1 MREDIKYSNK
11 VHGRTRGQET
21 LTAPAL
27 CGGGS
32 ENAQP
37 GRRGGPRGVEVSAQ
51 LCAGSTE
58 PCAEGPVTVTGL
70 APLRPRPSLQQRRA
84 PFRVLPVTPRRRCG
98 PRGPRRRGG
107 AYISLGHPSPLHGPL
122 DAALHHSH
130 PTPTAGVS
138 PTPALCLSPAPTL
151 LRLSCSPS
159 LLAHAPATPAGLLPP
174 AVSPSPQLRAG
185 HAAGAPQRPV
195 LDGIVDEL
203 QVGGGAPARGPRAQG
218 PVPSCRQRAAVPGL
232 PETQGTLTLPPQP
245 RQLQDNLVRTDNGF

>member
-37 GRRGGPRGVEVSAQ
+37 GRRGGPPGGVEVSAQ

-58 PCAEGPVTVTGL
+58 PCAEGPVTVTGI
-70 APLRPRPSLQQRRA
+70 APLRPGPGLQQRRA
-84 PFRVLPVTPRRRCG
+84 PFRVLPVTPRRRCN

-107 AYISLGHPSPLHGPL
+107 ADRSLGHPCPLHGPL
-122 DAALHHSH
+122 NASLHHSH

-138 PTPALCLSPAPTL
+138 PTPALSLSPALTL
-151 LRLSCSPS
+151 PRPSYSPS
-159 LLAHAPATPAGLLPP
+159 LLAHAPATPTGLLPP
-174 AVSPSPQLRAG
+174 AVSPSPQLRAR
-185 HAAGAPQRPV
+185 HTAGAQ
-195 LDGIVDEL
+195 
-203 QVGGGAPARGPRAQG
+203 
-218 PVPSCRQRAAVPGL
+218 
-232 PETQGTLTLPPQP
+232 
-245 RQLQDNLVRTDNGF
+245 